1 MKLRSVLGT
10 CSHADVA
17 QAALM
22 SIGGVLAAA
31 VAVEAQRRREP
42 LGPFVAGLVRD
53 FEGLAD
59 TCVWAGAEQAMQ
71 GSEQP
76 VLAGLYVVIAHGLL
90 RRNLLALRD
99 QPLTMAAGS

>member
-31 VAVEAQRRREP
+31 VAVERSGGANRSARC
-42 LGPFVAGLVRD
+42 GGLVRD

-59 TCVWAGAEQAMQ
+59 TCVLGGAEQAMQ
-71 GSEQP
+71 GRSNRC
-76 VLAGLYVVIAHGLL
+76 L
-90 RRNLLALRD
+90 RAS
-99 QPLTMAAGS
+99 TS